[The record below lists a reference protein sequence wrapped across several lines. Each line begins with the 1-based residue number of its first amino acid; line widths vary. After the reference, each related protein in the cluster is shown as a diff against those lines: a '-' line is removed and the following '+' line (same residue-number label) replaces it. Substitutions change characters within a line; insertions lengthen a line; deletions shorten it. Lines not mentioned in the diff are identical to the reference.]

1 MKMSSPGLAAHT
13 HTFARRIDD
22 TNGTQNVS
30 FRTQNEGHKCKAD
43 NNVEAGQDR
52 GRKMRS
58 AAPRGDRSAHVC
70 KVLM

>member
-1 MKMSSPGLAAHT
+1 MKMTSPGLAAHT

-52 GRKMRS
+52 GRKM
-58 AAPRGDRSAHVC
+58 
-70 KVLM
+70 